1 VGDLRKRLLS
11 ALIVGP
17 LVVAFFVLL
26 PPSFFLGFLA
36 IVFVLA
42 ARELVVMARLPFLPV
57 IVFLGAVSLLPLHA
71 DRSEAYAV
79 WLLFSPVLY
88 LLFRLLAPGSPS
100 ASINSELGRSVALLV
115 VTQVF
120 IAFPL
125 FSLYRL
131 KEFGRYAPLLL
142 VLIIWASDTAAYLL
156 GKSIGRH
163 KLAPLISPK
172 KTFEG
177 LAGAVAGA
185 IAVTVLFRDQ
195 FGINLQWAVL
205 MGFAIGL
212 LGQLGDILESIGKRM
227 FEVKDSSSLI
237 PGHGGILD
245 RIDSI
250 ILTAPLMYYCL
261 SGLKG

>member
-1 VGDLRKRLLS
+1 MGDLGKRLLS
-11 ALIVGP
+11 ALIFGP
-17 LVVAFFVLL
+17 LVVAFFVFL
-26 PPSFFLGFLA
+26 PPTFFLVFLA
-36 IVFVLA
+36 IVFILA
-42 ARELVVMARLPFLPV
+42 ARELVAMARLPFLPV
-57 IVFLGAVSLLPLHA
+57 IVFLGGVSLLPLYA
-71 DRSEAYAV
+71 GRSEAYAV
-79 WLLFSPVLY
+79 WLLFAPALY
-88 LLFRLLAPGSPS
+88 LLFRLLVPGSRS
-100 ASINSELGRSVALLV
+100 ASVNSELGRSVAVLV

-120 IAFPL
+120 LAFPL

-142 VLIIWASDTAAYLL
+142 VLIIWASDTAAYLS

-172 KTFEG
+172 KTLEG
-177 LAGAVAGA
+177 LAGAIVGA
-185 IAVTVLFRDQ
+185 IAVTVLFKNQ
-195 FGINLQWAVL
+195 LGISLQWAVL
-205 MGFAIGL
+205 MGFAIGV

-237 PGHGGILD
+237 PGHGGLLD

-261 SGLKG
+261 SGLNA